1 VHIARLVLVKVIQGR
16 RRALN
21 AVPVNSTTWRVLVV
35 ANRVSVR
42 RTLVPKEETRVV
54 SIARSGGRLQKA
66 VRNVIRV
73 MPAHLAKRKVFVQHV
88 QLDFIKTTK
97 VKKNVSN
104 ATVENHTSMPKQ
116 PAVIVTKV
124 NLAVTMALVQ
134 HVRLA
139 SFKIPK
145 VKRNAVTLVPRLE
158 KYPTMKARGVN
169 CHRGVPAKQANI

>member
-1 VHIARLVLVKVIQGR
+1 MLHNVDNANWVKQRLIQGR
-16 RRALN
+16 LN
-21 AVPVNSTTWRVLVV
+21 V
-35 ANRVSVR
+35 
-42 RTLVPKEETRVV
+42 K
-54 SIARSGGRLQKA
+54 
-66 VRNVIRV
+66 NVIRV
-73 MPAHLAKRKVFVQHV
+73 DLVAAMVFAQHV

-158 KYPTMKARGVN
+158 KYPTMRARGVN
-169 CHRGVPAKQANI
+169 CHRGVPAKWANI

>member
-1 VHIARLVLVKVIQGR
+1 MHVHIAPLVSVKVIQGR

-21 AVPVNSTTWRVLVV
+21 AVPVNSMTMLVRFV
-35 ANRVSVR
+35 ADYVSIR
-42 RTLVPKEETRVV
+42 RTLMAKEETRVV

-88 QLDFIKTTK
+88 QLG
-97 VKKNVSN
+97 
-104 ATVENHTSMPKQ
+104 
-116 PAVIVTKV
+116 
-124 NLAVTMALVQ
+124 
-134 HVRLA
+134 

-145 VKRNAVTLVPRLE
+145 VKKNAVAFVLRLE

-169 CHRGVPAKQANI
+169 CHRGVPAKWANI